1 MNTKYTNYFEGRTL
15 LIATQHGKEQ
25 VIAPIFEKNLG
36 LQCTVPEHFDTDAF
50 GTFAGEIERTDD
62 ALTTLRKK
70 CTSAMKHYQADLV
83 IASEGSF
90 GAHPESIFLPA
101 DEELLMFIDQ
111 RHGLEVVERTLS
123 TQTNFSGATVNSQAA
138 LEQFAKRALF
148 PSHALI
154 LRPTAHS
161 TTHIIKG
168 ITAWETLYC
177 SYDRLVQQFG
187 EAYVATDMRAL
198 YNPSRMEVIKQITQK
213 LLQRLQTHCPQC
225 HIPGFGVTARQPGLP
240 CAYCGAPTR
249 STLVHIQQCAKCK
262 YLQEQLYP
270 HHKTA
275 EDPRYCD
282 YCNP

>member
-1 MNTKYTNYFEGRTL
+1 MHYFEGRTL
-15 LIATQHGKEQ
+15 LIATQHGKEK
-25 VIAPIFEKNLG
+25 VIAPLFEHALQ
-36 LQCTVPEHFDTDAF
+36 LQCKVPQNFNTDTF
-50 GTFAGEIERTDD
+50 GTFAGEIERLDD

-70 CTSAMKHYQADLV
+70 CTSAMHLYQADLV
-83 IASEGSF
+83 IVSEGSF

-101 DEELLMFIDQ
+101 DEELLMLIDQ

-123 TQTNFSGATVNSQAA
+123 TQTNFNGATVNSQLA

-154 LRPTAHS
+154 LRSTNHP
-161 TTHIIKG
+161 TTHIVKG
-168 ITAWETLYC
+168 ITDWQTLY
-177 SYDRLVQQFG
+177 SAYHNLLQPSG
-187 EAYVATDMRAL
+187 EVYVATDMRAH
-198 YNPSRMEVIKQITQK
+198 YNPSRMEVIKETAQK

-225 HIPGFGVTARQPGLP
+225 HAPGFGVTASQPGLP

-249 STLVHIQQCAKCK
+249 STLAHVHQCTKCNFTYQQR
-262 YLQEQLYP
+262 YP
-270 HHKTA
+270 HNKTT